1 MDVARDSRLIALATG
16 RDSMAM
22 KTVALLTMFFLPAT
36 FLAVRS
42 NSQRRAKISCSLPT
56 VDIIRYAN
64 L

>member
-22 KTVALLTMFFLPAT
+22 KAVALLTMFFLPAT

-42 NSQRRAKISCSLPT
+42 NSPRRANISYSQPNA
-56 VDIIRYAN
+56 DIVRYAN